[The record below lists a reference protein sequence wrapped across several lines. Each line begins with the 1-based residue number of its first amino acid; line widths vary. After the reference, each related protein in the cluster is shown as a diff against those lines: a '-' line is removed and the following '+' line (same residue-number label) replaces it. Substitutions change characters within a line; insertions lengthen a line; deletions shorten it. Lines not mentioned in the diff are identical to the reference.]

1 MAVSGALFSVDKS
14 LSVHRSLLND
24 RRHSLTKQD
33 HEHAYVFFI
42 YKMAKDACCY
52 GFCHGSIWSKH
63 TWFICSDLLQ
73 NGTKRIFKR
82 FKEVTYFNKS
92 VRSQFFIW
100 GHHIERSIL
109 GRLLVATTSAVH
121 HLLLELLD
129 TVVPTS
135 CSAIVVVC
143 GASTAPEVLV
153 SALVASLP
161 SGHPIAIYSAV

>member
-1 MAVSGALFSVDKS
+1 MAVSGALFPVDKS

-24 RRHSLTKQD
+24 KRHSLTKQD

-52 GFCHGSIWSKH
+52 GFCLGSIWSKH
-63 TWFICSDLLQ
+63 TWFICSD
-73 NGTKRIFKR
+73 
-82 FKEVTYFNKS
+82 FNKS

-100 GHHIERSIL
+100 RHHIERSIL
-109 GRLLVATTSAVH
+109 GRLLNATTSAMH